1 MLNCDCDHLAQS
13 MTFWPTVMEWGT
25 VWKLGPIWHYSLHYT
40 GPTVCIYACSI
51 KQKTQPVTTD
61 LITKSA
67 HTVKMVRESYT
78 KTSHTKIHR
87 HLTKLEQTVASS
99 LYLPIP
105 VIKAVLSAKFVSKE
119 ISYTTDAGSGSI
131 IGCSSGSA
139 SASRHWTLFRASCN
153 VAIFWSNV
161 RRDRESM
168 RKSVPVLIKDHHCEN
183 LRRNEKETQKVQTV
197 NTASKFQISRFAFI
211 ITLRSLYHATVLWV
225 CKCH

>member
-13 MTFWPTVMEWGT
+13 MTFWPTVMAWGT

-40 GPTVCIYACSI
+40 GPIAYMYAPLNKNTASDNWSDHQVHSYSQNG
-51 KQKTQPVTTD
+51 KRKVTP
-61 LITKSA
+61 
-67 HTVKMVRESYT
+67 
-78 KTSHTKIHR
+78 KTSHTKIHL
-87 HLTKLEQTVASS
+87 HHTKLEQTVASS
-99 LYLPIP
+99 LYFPIP

-153 VAIFWSNV
+153 VAIFRSNV
-161 RRDRESM
+161 RRDCESM
-168 RKSVPVLIKDHHCEN
+168 RKSVLVLIKDHHCEN
-183 LRRNEKETQKVQTV
+183 LRRNEKETRKVQTV

-211 ITLRSLYHATVLWV
+211 ITLRSLYHTTALWV